1 MIPEEL
7 LDHVRDRDSFIAF
20 VRALA
25 LEREEA
31 EQIERDDPETYSVDG
46 ANNWKN
52 GDIASYLFAALDYF
66 TDKPLHTP
74 ESEPSWGMFAEFL
87 YFGKIIE

>member
-1 MIPEEL
+1 MIPEAL
-7 LDHVRDRDSFIAF
+7 LDQVNDRDSFIAF

-31 EQIERDDPETYSVDG
+31 EQIERDDPERYPLDG
-46 ANNWKN
+46 VHNWKN
-52 GDIASYLFAALDYF
+52 GDIASFLFAALDYF
-66 TDKPLHTP
+66 RDKPLHTP
-74 ESEPSWGMFAEFL
+74 ESDPSWKMFAEFL